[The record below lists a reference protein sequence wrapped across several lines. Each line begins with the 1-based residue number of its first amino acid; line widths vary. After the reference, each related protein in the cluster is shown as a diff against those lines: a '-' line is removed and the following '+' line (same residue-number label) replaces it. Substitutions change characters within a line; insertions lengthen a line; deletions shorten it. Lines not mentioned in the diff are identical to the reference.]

1 MRVNSFRFGTAI
13 ALVMCCSNLC
23 HAQPVIAAPD
33 HTTTKS
39 STASDAMQPPKGW
52 LRNILFGKVAERPA
66 AAPVDG
72 EPSTADEATEKD
84 YSIQTG
90 SISSLSAPLTNTAA
104 GLTDEA
110 VPLCLD
116 IAPPPAVLQT
126 KSKYKSDDSSKSS
139 IDDDALAA
147 RDKTVQPIRNSI
159 RMLTNIAYAQSS
171 SPAVMRAR
179 AECVLHNADRWAS
192 AKALTEMR
200 SVDAY
205 LSRDRWVAEIALA
218 VQHAS
223 ERAKITTQRK
233 ALYSSWF
240 GTIADDTIDAYSLRL
255 GPKSKTNNHR
265 YWAGLSVAAIG
276 FLVNDENFKKWG
288 NTSFEIG
295 ACQVDEDG
303 FLPAELSRGERALD
317 YPVYALR
324 PLAAI
329 VKLAAYHDEPIQ
341 LKCLDGFKRLTVMT
355 RDALRDPSEFA
366 RAAGLRQIP
375 TSQEASYSAALKL
388 DALSIF

>member
-1 MRVNSFRFGTAI
+1 MT
-13 ALVMCCSNLC
+13 
-23 HAQPVIAAPD
+23 
-33 HTTTKS
+33 
-39 STASDAMQPPKGW
+39 
-52 LRNILFGKVAERPA
+52 
-66 AAPVDG
+66 
-72 EPSTADEATEKD
+72 DESAEKD

-90 SISSLSAPLTNTAA
+90 SISRLSPPLTNVASGRT
-104 GLTDEA
+104 GEKI
-110 VPLCLD
+110 PLCLD
-116 IAPPPAVLQT
+116 IATPPAILQT

-171 SPAVMRAR
+171 NPAVMQAR
-179 AECVLHNADRWAS
+179 AECVLHNADRWA
-192 AKALTEMR
+192 AANALTEMR

-218 VQHAS
+218 VQYAS
-223 ERAKITTQRK
+223 ERVEITSQRE
-233 ALYSSWF
+233 ALYSSWL
-240 GTIADDTIDAYSLRL
+240 GTIADDTINAYSLRL

-276 FLVNDENFKKWG
+276 FLISDEKFKTWG

-295 ACQVDEDG
+295 ACQVDKDG

-317 YPVYALR
+317 YHVYALR

-329 VKLAAYHDEPIQ
+329 VKLAAHHNEPAR
-341 LKCLDGFKRLTVMT
+341 LKCLDGFKRLTMMT

-388 DALSIF
+388 DALSLF